1 MKRIFAPIVLV
12 FVVLLSGCVS
22 GSPEVLE
29 PLSVFPNHTVVRVNG
44 ATLKLSTMM
53 LQNEGGFVKKI
64 KSVEVFT
71 CEDCDCISE
80 IEDVSRGIAESRG
93 MQLMIEQR
101 DSAETV
107 NIYGLESQKKAGV
120 MKEILIQTIEPSEF
134 NVVFVEGEID
144 IASCLKNSGNFK
156 KLNVGTFCD

>member
-1 MKRIFAPIVLV
+1 MKRIFTPIVIV

-22 GSPEVLE
+22 GSPDVLK

-53 LQNEGGFVKKI
+53 LQNEDGFVKKI

-71 CEDCDCISE
+71 CEDCDRIAE

-101 DSAETV
+101 DSAGT
-107 NIYGLESQKKAGV
+107 V

-134 NVVFVEGEID
+134 NVVFVKGEID

-156 KLNVGTFCD
+156 KLNGAFSD